1 MSIKEVSIFSTL
13 DSILEGNTS
22 SKKVHVKS
30 SVAASKNSSSK
41 KAIVADDINPAGSDF
56 KQKVELFVDSL
67 INPDKY
73 SLDQYLFDDDDDYDL
88 SIKEFEIKDVTE
100 NSATIEFNLL
110 NPHIA
115 EITAS
120 SPTDDTDDKIAL
132 AKEFVDSHKGELLD
146 AINESLDGLRDQL
159 GNMKLEGDISI
170 ESYVNDDFV
179 DGEDSYKVYATKGQF
194 TVVAA

>member
-13 DSILEGNTS
+13 DRILDGNTN
-22 SKKVHVKS
+22 SKKVHAKR
-30 SVAASKNSSSK
+30 SVAASKNSSGK

-56 KQKVELFVDSL
+56 EQKVKLFVDSL
-67 INPDKY
+67 INPVMY
-73 SLDQYLFDDDDDYDL
+73 GLDQYLFDDDDDYDM

-110 NPHIA
+110 NPRIA

-120 SPTDDTDDKIAL
+120 SPTDDVDDKIAL
-132 AKEFVDSHKGELLD
+132 AKEFVDSHKDELLD
-146 AINESLDGLRDQL
+146 AINESLDNLKDQL
-159 GNMKLEGDISI
+159 GNMKLAGDISI
-170 ESYVNDDFV
+170 ESYVNDDIV